1 PALDGEETTRKAGD
15 VDDDASET
23 AAGGA
28 SETTDDDASETTDDD
43 ASETTDDDADDA
55 PDVPDDPVVSVTV
68 RGDEVTQQP
77 IPRSLSDGD
86 LFVSARDDDWT
97 YIENV
102 DAGDRE
108 LYYRPD
114 DPTQQENL
122 AVDPDEEAQ
131 AVIDRF
137 APVVDAHAE
146 LLRERGAA
154 AEAAAAERGE
164 EEVDED
170 LEARLEALGYK

>member
-1 PALDGEETTRKAGD
+1 
-15 VDDDASET
+15 
-23 AAGGA
+23 
-28 SETTDDDASETTDDD
+28 
-43 ASETTDDDADDA
+43 
-55 PDVPDDPVVSVTV
+55 VTV
-68 RGDEVTQQP
+68 RGEDVTQQP

-86 LFVSARDDDWT
+86 LYVSARDDDWT

-102 DAGDRE
+102 DAGEAE
-108 LYYRPD
+108 LYYRPA

-122 AVDPDEEAQ
+122 ALNPDDRAQ
-131 AVIDRF
+131 AVIDRL

-154 AEAAAAERGE
+154 AEAAAAERGDDGD
-164 EEVDED
+164 EVDED